1 MLLPPPP
8 INDDFQLQEFLRQV
22 RDFLTVTTTATL
34 DFPNTVANATAD
46 LTVTLRGVKTGDAV
60 IVSPPST
67 MVTGVSWCGFVSAN
81 DTVTVRI
88 HISGAAAI
96 DLASGLWRI
105 TVFKY

>member
-1 MLLPPPP
+1 MLIPPPP
-8 INDDFQLQEFLRQV
+8 LNDDYQLQEFLRQV

-34 DFPNTVANATAD
+34 DFPNTLANATAD

-60 IVSPPST
+60 TVTPPST
-67 MVTGVSWCGFVSAN
+67 IEAGLTWCGFVST

-88 HISGAAAI
+88 QASGAGAVNP
-96 DLASGLWRI
+96 ASALWRL